1 MVALPSLLL
10 LKLWLCPSFCLWGMK
25 KDFQAFWSLMK
36 AHLLLRKRK
45 LFLIFAHLHLD
56 LAIVS
61 QLVNGNEIWGFLSQF
76 DTFLYVLQK
85 KHIFYDNIVALFLFG
100 SLCVVLGCFLLTGLP
115 SRVQNFSYVQRAKR
129 VPVDLNSFA
138 RPKIGRKFWG
148 VVTVGLKNT

>member
-56 LAIVS
+56 LAIVA
-61 QLVNGNEIWGFLSQF
+61 QLVNGNEIWGFSFSIRCFSLRSA
-76 DTFLYVLQK
+76 K

-115 SRVQNFSYVQRAKR
+115 SRAQNFPYVQSAKR
-129 VPVDLNSFA
+129 VPVDLNSYGSL
-138 RPKIGRKFWG
+138 RSPKNR
-148 VVTVGLKNT
+148 